1 VAYLGDYEALLGAAG
16 EFEFPQVDEEA
27 IATHFY
33 TTGTTGL
40 PKGVCYTHRQLV
52 EHTLA
57 VGLALASADDYQSL
71 RVGDVYLPLTPMFHV
86 HAWGMPYLATL
97 LGLKQVYPGRFD
109 PKTIPALIVREGITY
124 SHCVPTIL
132 QMILDEARQQGMT
145 FSGWKVM
152 VGGSAMVPA
161 LASRALQAGIRVFA
175 GYGMSETCPVV
186 CFARA
191 DAALAAQS
199 PADLCRVGQ
208 PVPLVDLRLWGDDV
222 EDGELVARA
231 PWLTRAYVKDE
242 HGTERL
248 WEGGY
253 LHTGDVARIDDD
265 GAVRIVDRLKDVIKS
280 GGEWISSLELE
291 RLLREHGSVEEA
303 AVIGVPDDR
312 WGECPRAFVKLSAE
326 RAIADDT
333 VVGELTGLLL
343 EKVRIGTIPRFAIPK
358 SFVIVEDIPKTSVGK
373 IDKKRLRTWEDVP
386 DEQR

>member
-1 VAYLGDYEALLGAAG
+1 
-16 EFEFPQVDEEA
+16 
-27 IATHFY
+27 
-33 TTGTTGL
+33 L
-40 PKGVCYTHRQLV
+40 PKGVSYTHRQLV

-86 HAWGMPYLATL
+86 HAWGMPYIATL

-109 PKTIPALIVREGITY
+109 PKTLPGLINREGVTY

-132 QMILDEARQQGMT
+132 QMILDEARQQCVT

-161 LASRALQAGIRVFA
+161 LASRALEAGIRVFA

-191 DAALAAQS
+191 DASLAAQS
-199 PADLCRVGQ
+199 PADLCRVGR
-208 PVPLVDLRLWGDDV
+208 PVSLVDLRLWGEDV
-222 EDGELVARA
+222 EQGELVARA

-242 HGTERL
+242 QGTRQL

-253 LHTGDVARIDDD
+253 LHTGDVARIDAD

-280 GGEWISSLELE
+280 GGEWISSLDLE
-291 RLLREHGSVEEA
+291 RMLREHQAVEEA
-303 AVIGVPDDR
+303 AVIGVPDEK
-312 WGECPRAFVKLSAE
+312 WGECPRAFIKLESV
-326 RAIADDT
+326 RTVADDEAIR
-333 VVGELTGLLL
+333 ELTVMLTEQVQNG
-343 EKVRIGTIPRFAIPK
+343 VIPKFAIPK
-358 SFVIVEDIPKTSVGK
+358 SFVIVEEIPKTSVGK
-373 IDKKRLRTWEDVP
+373 IDKKRLRTWDAAVP
-386 DEQR
+386 KPHA